1 MARKFSAQLK
11 DSFGFFMQWVR
22 TKADVIALVL
32 IAVVITLPSI
42 APLSSG
48 NKVNLKDDF
57 FYYAG
62 MHEGVRKAVLEYH
75 TFPTRSFWI
84 GGGFPTLGNPEDPSL
99 NPLTVI
105 TVIFGSVMGLK
116 IITFLALLVGGL
128 STYLLARHIL
138 GYTRWGALFSG
149 FVFGLSLFVPIRIY
163 DGNPNEIYVAFLP
176 LCLLLIGLA
185 CHGRRIAVFV
195 LAFIFYI
202 MLSDGKLTALTAFL
216 YIGILC
222 LLDLIPAWNIFGSGN
237 LKKINIKPLKVFLIA
252 LTITFFI
259 GMPRILPPLEI
270 IETLG
275 GLGSNF
281 LWYKPD
287 TYSPSGVVTLH
298 TLWQNLIGYQNV
310 LNILTIGLLPVLMA
324 FSVFFIFPGKA
335 LPWAMTIFLFTWLAL
350 AYNAPVDLLKLVWH
364 LPVLKEITKPYKY
377 FTFPLVFSFAIV
389 AGQFFWLLAKARPK
403 WLHHALAVVLIFLSV
418 WFLYP
423 RFDAIQKNT
432 YTYDIPPE
440 FLVRQNEFYNI
451 QGKGL
456 SRFRAEPLNSV
467 IYTNIIRNV
476 GTIDAVTNYG
486 EKAVP
491 KYFVDANG
499 TLIPNSGYR
508 GEAHFTDTGNTA
520 RTVFRPNSIMVQV
533 NQSKPD
539 TLVINQNFDK
549 DWHSDHGKIFNKDG
563 LIALRLDKAGAYQI
577 TLRYFPRSFF
587 LGLTISILSLMILVF
602 ICWSYRTERLL
613 KWSRG
618 APLPIR
624 WMPRFILWLIS

>member
-1 MARKFSAQLK
+1 
-11 DSFGFFMQWVR
+11 MQFLR
-22 TKADVIALVL
+22 TKADIIALIL

-42 APLSSG
+42 TPLSSG
-48 NKVNLKDDF
+48 SKVNLKDDF

-84 GGGFPTLGNPEDPSL
+84 SGGFPTLINPEDPTL
-99 NPLTVI
+99 NPLTLI
-105 TVIFGSVMGLK
+105 TIVFGSIMGLK
-116 IITFLALLVGGL
+116 IITYLALLVGGL
-128 STYLLARHIL
+128 NTYLLARHIL

-149 FVFGLSLFVPIRIY
+149 LVFGLSLFVPIRIY

-185 CHGRRIAVFV
+185 CHGRRIAVFI

-222 LLDLIPAWNIFGSGN
+222 LLDLIPALNIFGIKNSN
-237 LKKINIKPLKVFLIA
+237 NINIKPLKVLFVA
-252 LTITFFI
+252 LTMTFFI

-270 IETLG
+270 IQALG
-275 GLGSNF
+275 GFGSHL

-287 TYSPSGVVTLH
+287 TYSPSGVVPIQE
-298 TLWQNLIGYQNV
+298 LWQNLIGYKGV
-310 LNILTIGLLPVLMA
+310 LNILTIGLFPVLIA
-324 FSVFFIFPGKA
+324 FSVFFIFPAKA
-335 LPWAMTIFLFTWLAL
+335 FPWAMTIFLFAWLTL
-350 AYNAPVDLLKLVWH
+350 AYNAPVDLLKLFWH

-377 FTFPLVFSFAIV
+377 FTFQMVFSFAIV
-389 AGQFFWLLAKARPK
+389 AGQFFWLLAKIRPK
-403 WLHHALAVVLIFLSV
+403 WLEHALAVVLIFLSV

-423 RFDAIQKNT
+423 RFDAIQKST

-451 QGKGL
+451 QGQGI

-476 GTIDAVTNYG
+476 GTIDTVTNYG

-499 TLIPNSGYR
+499 TLIPNPGYR
-508 GEAHFTDTGNTA
+508 GEAHFADSGNTA
-520 RTVFRPNSIMVQV
+520 RAVFRPNSIMVQV
-533 NQSKPD
+533 NQLKPD

-549 DWHSDHGKIFNKDG
+549 DWHSDRGTILEQEG
-563 LIALRLDKAGAYQI
+563 LIALRLNDTGRYQI
-577 TLRYFPRSFF
+577 TLHYFPRSFF
-587 LGLTISILSLMILVF
+587 VGLAISMLSLIMLIF
-602 ICWSYRTERLL
+602 MCWSYRTGRLL

-624 WMPRFILWLIS
+624 WMPRFILWLIN